1 MTDQQHQRLARLM
14 PLLPFLNWPERWRTH
29 GVRGDIV
36 AGITVA
42 LVLIPQALA
51 YAQLASLPAHIG
63 LYAALLPLVVGAL
76 LGSCP
81 QLSTGPVALTALL
94 TGASLTPLASPGS
107 AAFLSLAIMLALL
120 SGLIQIGL
128 GTLRAGGL
136 LNLLSRPVMAGFIN
150 AAALL
155 ICLSQLPALLGLA
168 MPGSDQ
174 FLLGL
179 WRVLNHLEDT
189 HGLSL
194 AFGGGAVATLMAL
207 KHLAPGLPGILI
219 VVALATAI
227 SAATGFA
234 ERGGAVVGDIPL
246 GLPSAVMPRA
256 DWQDVL
262 SLLPAAF
269 VIALVSFMEATSS
282 ASLISSRLGE
292 HWNRNQE
299 LVSQGLAKVAAAFSG
314 AMPVSASFSRSAM
327 NYNAGART
335 GLSSLI
341 TATGVLVALLYLG
354 PLLWHLPKAVLA
366 AAILQI
372 VAGLINLRALS
383 DAWRASRDD
392 GMAAA
397 VTFVSTLVFA
407 PNIQTGIL
415 TGLTLSLALM
425 LYRDMRPRS
434 ALLGLHP
441 DGTYRDLNRFGL
453 IHPHPGLVIT
463 RFDSPLTFVTADAFE
478 RAFDTARR
486 AQVDVRTVL
495 VSAAGINA
503 IDATGLHLLATLH
516 AGLAGE
522 GRLLAFCGLKK
533 QVIDAMDRTGLWAQV
548 CEHAGYRTE
557 AEAVACLVARLDTPP
572 ETGNA
577 RLDD

>member
-1 MTDQQHQRLARLM
+1 MTDDECSPPSRLAT
-14 PLLPFLNWPERWRTH
+14 LLPFLGWPRRWRML

-51 YAQLASLPAHIG
+51 YTQLALLPAHIG
-63 LYAALLPLVVGAL
+63 LYAALLPMVVGAL

-94 TGASLTPLASPGS
+94 TGASLMPLASPGS
-107 AAFLSLAIMLALL
+107 EAFVSLAIMLALL

-128 GTLRAGGL
+128 GLLKAGGL

-155 ICLSQLPALLGLA
+155 ICLSQLPALLGLS
-168 MPGSDQ
+168 MPGSEQ
-174 FLLGL
+174 FLVGL
-179 WRVLNHLEDT
+179 WQVLSHLDAT
-189 HGLSL
+189 HWLSL
-194 AFGGGAVATLMAL
+194 AFGCAALAALMVL
-207 KHLAPGLPGILI
+207 KRLAPALPGVLI
-219 VVALATAI
+219 VVALATAV

-234 ERGGAVVGDIPL
+234 ERGGAVVGEIPA
-246 GLPSAVMPRA
+246 GLPAAVLPRA

-262 SLLPAAF
+262 DLLPAAF
-269 VIALVSFMEATSS
+269 VIALVSFMEVTSS

-299 LVSQGLAKVAAAFSG
+299 LLSQGLAKLAAAFSG
-314 AMPVSASFSRSAM
+314 AMPVSASFSRSAL

-335 GLSSLI
+335 GLASLV
-341 TATGVLVALLYLG
+341 TAACVLVALLYLS

-372 VAGLINLRALS
+372 VAGLINFRALA
-383 DAWRASRDD
+383 DAWHASRDD

-397 VTFVSTLVFA
+397 VTFISTLVFA

-441 DGTYRDLNRFGL
+441 DGTYRDLERFDL
-453 IHPHPGLVIT
+453 AHPHPELVIT

-478 RAFDTARR
+478 RALEAARH
-486 AQVDVRTVL
+486 AQADVRIVL
-495 VSAAGINA
+495 VSASGINA
-503 IDATGLHLLATLH
+503 IDATGLHLLSTLN
-516 AGLAGE
+516 AGLVADGKQ
-522 GRLLAFCGLKK
+522 LAFCGLKK
-533 QVIDAMDRTGLWAQV
+533 QVIDAMNRTGLWDRLGK
-548 CEHAGYRTE
+548 HAAYRTE
-557 AEAVACLVARLDTPP
+557 AEALAQLLPTLGSLPSATI
-572 ETGNA
+572 GM
-577 RLDD
+577 LDD